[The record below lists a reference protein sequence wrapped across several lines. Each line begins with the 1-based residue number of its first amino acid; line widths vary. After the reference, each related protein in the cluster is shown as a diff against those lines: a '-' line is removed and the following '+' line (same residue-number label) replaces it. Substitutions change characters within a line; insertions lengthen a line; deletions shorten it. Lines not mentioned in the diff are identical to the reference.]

1 MVTLEKRFYPL
12 AEMREIMN
20 TQRKETITNNLTKW
34 DYRYEWIPRKGVNII
49 ETPDI
54 SSPEQQ
60 LKSLLMRKLDLDV
73 RADYK
78 AFAAFFFKTMDDELF
93 LTTPWE
99 TRAKILN
106 QEFGIEISD
115 RVLRKYNAKLVE
127 KNMMV
132 KADDVYEYWYTVYV
146 GGEKCQDVVN
156 DTDAN
161 DVAAMED
168 WFNKRKQYLQEAD
181 IEYSKA
187 IGEEGS
193 INPNRWKIAMN
204 RLWETTK
211 TVYYKVKG
219 WQFNAFEDKDIQELY
234 RLSALVIGDIELKA
248 DEVEEII
255 ENKVKYDPLEASI
268 TADGGF
274 VF

>member
-1 MVTLEKRFYPL
+1 MVALEKRFYPL

-49 ETPDI
+49 ETPDM

-204 RLWETTK
+204 KLWETTK

-234 RLSALVIGDIELKA
+234 RLSALVIGDIELQA

-268 TADGGF
+268 AADGGF

>member
-1 MVTLEKRFYPL
+1 MVALEKRFYPL

-49 ETPDI
+49 ETPDM

-268 TADGGF
+268 AADGGF

>member
-1 MVTLEKRFYPL
+1 MVALEKRFYPL

-49 ETPDI
+49 ETPDM

-204 RLWETTK
+204 KLWETTK

-255 ENKVKYDPLEASI
+255 ENKVKHNPLDECIA
-268 TADGGF
+268 ADGGF

>member
-60 LKSLLMRKLDLDV
+60 LKSLLMRKLDLDA

-161 DVAAMED
+161 DVATMED

-204 RLWETTK
+204 KLWETTK

-255 ENKVKYDPLEASI
+255 ENKVKYNPLDECIA
-268 TADGGF
+268 ADGGF